1 MDPPHPPPL
10 IFFCLNG
17 CCCRQIGSKRNVLI
31 VGDSINQQIYWT
43 LLNNLN
49 KEVEDRGSR
58 AQPDEEIAEVCS
70 DVLPG
75 GEGFKLGFVRN
86 DRLSLIPPGIS
97 SSIPEFHEFPWVH
110 YLKQWEIQ
118 ILVLNR
124 GAHYEADE
132 VYTQA
137 LRDAF
142 SLLQAQYPHLL
153 VVYRDTPPGTHT
165 TVPLTFHS
173 RVLFRVFFKI

>member
-1 MDPPHPPPL
+1 M
-10 IFFCLNG
+10 
-17 CCCRQIGSKRNVLI
+17 LI

-58 AQPDEEIAEVCS
+58 AQPHEEIAEVCS

-86 DRLSLIPPGIS
+86 DRLSLILPGVFTAT
-97 SSIPEFHEFPWVH
+97 PEFHEFPWVH

-124 GAHYEADE
+124 GAHYEPDE

-165 TVPLTFHS
+165 TVALTFP
-173 RVLFRVFFKI
+173 L